1 VRISNFEFRVSIMGE
16 MRQFVVPAEAAGE
29 RLDVFLARRMPDW
42 SRSQIKR
49 LIQDGLVTIGPSPA
63 KKGGQEIDAGTE
75 ISVRAEHEE
84 SRATPEDLPLAI
96 VYEDSDILV
105 VDKAAGMVVHIGS
118 GIKSGTLV
126 NAILSHLAP
135 TAGLSTM
142 GGDLRPGIVHR
153 LDKMTS
159 GLVVVAKNDFAH
171 RHLSEQFKSRE
182 VHKTYVAMVHGRVA
196 ADSGEITRSVGRDP
210 RRRTRMKAG
219 GIAPREALTKY
230 RVLRRVGRFTLVEAM
245 PQTGRTH
252 QIRVHL
258 ASLGHPVVG
267 DTTYGAP
274 AMLQFGESE
283 EPTLARTF
291 LHAARLAFA
300 HPVTGAPLQFEAS
313 LPGELAA
320 FLAHVESREVKPT
333 KVGHSS

>member
-1 VRISNFEFRVSIMGE
+1 MAAS
-16 MRQFVVPAEAAGE
+16 RQFVVPAESSGD
-29 RLDVFLARRMPDW
+29 RLDIFLVRQMPGW
-42 SRSQIKR
+42 SRSQIQR
-49 LIQDGLVTIGPSPA
+49 LIREGLVTVGPVPA
-63 KKGGQEIDAGTE
+63 RKGGEEIEAGAR
-75 ISVRAEHEE
+75 ISVRAEREE
-84 SRATPEDLPLAI
+84 PRATPEDLPLAV

-105 VDKAAGMVVHIGS
+105 VNKAAGMVMHLGA

-126 NAILSHLAP
+126 NALLSHLVP
-135 TAGLSTM
+135 INGLSTM
-142 GGDLRPGIVHR
+142 GGGLRPGIVHR

-159 GLVVVAKNDFAH
+159 GLVLVAKNDAAH
-171 RHLSEQFKSRE
+171 RRLSEQFKSRE
-182 VHKTYVAMVHGRVA
+182 VHKTYVALVHGRVA
-196 ADSGEITRSVGRDP
+196 ADSGQINKPVGRDP

-230 RVLRRVGRFTLVEAM
+230 RVLRRLGRFTLVEAM

-274 AMLQFGESE
+274 AKLRFGESD
-283 EPTLARTF
+283 EPTLPRTF
-291 LHAARLAFA
+291 LHAAKLAFT
-300 HPVTGAPLQFEAS
+300 HPLTGAPLQLEAP

-320 FLAHVESREVKPT
+320 YLAHVESHEV
-333 KVGHSS
+333 GGSI